1 MKGGGRMGTQKGRVD
16 VQQQPPSLLQT
27 PQLPGAAPA
36 RPEVTRLLPTTRLRL
51 ALPLSISPLPPSFAL
66 YSLLL
71 SLSLSPFVSLSNSVS
86 LSLSLPRSVSF
97 IPLPPSCSSSLVDSN
112 TPPLSF
118 TCVHTRG
125 MRVSLSLCLS
135 SRELTPRGNTS
146 GARFAASGSEAHG
159 FSSALWNCRGGTR
172 RRDAHVNA
180 GYDVPRRA
188 REQQRRN
195 SFYVAARAPIALR
208 VRCTVFL

>member
-1 MKGGGRMGTQKGRVD
+1 MGTQKGRVD

-51 ALPLSISPLPPSFAL
+51 ALPLSISLLPPSFAL
-66 YSLLL
+66 YTL
-71 SLSLSPFVSLSNSVS
+71 S
-86 LSLSLPRSVSF
+86 LSLSLPFSLSLSF
-97 IPLPPSCSSSLVDSN
+97 IPLPLSCSSSLADSN

-125 MRVSLSLCLS
+125 MRVSLTRSLSLCVSLS
-135 SRELTPRGNTS
+135 ISLIARTDSTRDRE
-146 GARFAASGSEAHG
+146 RFAANGSEARG

-180 GYDVPRRA
+180 GYDVPQRA
-188 REQQRRN
+188 RC
-195 SFYVAARAPIALR
+195 S
-208 VRCTVFL
+208 